1 MLENPKYILLHNEA
15 LKIDSVHASISSVLW
30 KPSNLQKF
38 NYNPFGLL
46 NT

>member
-1 MLENPKYILLHNEA
+1 MLKNPRFILLHNEA
-15 LKIDSVHASISSVLW
+15 LEIDSVHASISSVLR

>member
-1 MLENPKYILLHNEA
+1 MRKDPRFILLHNEA
-15 LKIDSVHASISSVLW
+15 LKIDSASISSVLW

-38 NYNPFGLL
+38 DYSPFGLL

>member
-1 MLENPKYILLHNEA
+1 MRKNPRFILLHNEA

-38 NYNPFGLL
+38 DYSPFGLL